1 MLALSTVY
9 NVKENTSVKNK
20 TAMSYTTQ
28 PSMFELMRKG
38 DEITWERFY
47 KSYRALVLLRGMD
60 LGISGTDLDEL
71 LSRVMLKFFEK
82 RETFRYDPTKGR
94 FRDYFRTVV
103 TTTALDMLRE
113 KKKTLLVQNMTPL
126 LENTATEDSAAT
138 YENEWRAHIFGQA
151 LQEAKNMLPVRAVQA
166 FIMCK
171 LRNIPVNTIAE
182 LQQVGK
188 STVYNDCNNVWE
200 FIKVAVKRMHDEY

>member
-1 MLALSTVY
+1 
-9 NVKENTSVKNK
+9 
-20 TAMSYTTQ
+20 MSYTTQ

-47 KSYRALVLLRGMD
+47 KSYRALVLLRGRD
-60 LGISGTDLDEL
+60 LGLSGTDLDEL
-71 LSRVMLKFFEK
+71 QSRVMLKFFEK
-82 RETFRYDPTKGR
+82 RQTFRYDPSKGR

-113 KKKTLLVQNMTPL
+113 KRNTLLVQDMSTL
-126 LENTATEDSAAT
+126 SEDAIAEENTAT
-138 YENEWRAHIFGQA
+138 YEMEWRAHIFGQA
-151 LQEAKNMLPVRAVQA
+151 LQEAKNTLPVRAVQA

-171 LRNIPVNTIAE
+171 MRNVPVNTVAK

-188 STVYNDCNNVWE
+188 STVYNDCNAVWD
-200 FIKVAVKRMHDEY
+200 FIKASVKRMYDEY